1 MKGTNG
7 RKGTKQICV
16 SSVGKLM
23 KGANGRNID
32 NKIQHKQNEKLSGM

>member
-1 MKGTNG
+1 MAEREPNS
-7 RKGTKQICV
+7 V

-32 NKIQHKQNEKLSGM
+32 NKIQNKQNEKLSGM